1 MRIAKGRGLNVRL
14 STARNLLKLGLLFV
28 VLALP
33 PTAIGYLLGR
43 WNAALLFLFASLLT
57 AAIVYSFCDRFVL
70 SMLGARELV
79 IGERPSL
86 HSTVEALAAR
96 SGVVKPRLY
105 LIADSYPRSLS
116 VGRGRTSSSIVLSLG
131 LLTAAS
137 LTELEGLISHE
148 LAHIRNHD
156 VAVQTA
162 SVTTAATIVELTHFA
177 GFMQRGMLFV
187 LAPIAAAVESLLLS
201 PKREYN
207 ADLSAAALCGS
218 PHGLADALLR
228 LESASELVSFAA
240 SPTTEPL
247 YPINPF
253 DRGDRLARMFETH
266 PPLPQRIAR
275 LRELDPD
282 WREKLLVA

>member
-1 MRIAKGRGLNVRL
+1 MNVWL

-162 SVTTAATIVELTHFA
+162 SVATAATIVELTHFT
-177 GFMQRGMLFV
+177 GFLQRGMLFA

-201 PKREYN
+201 PKREYD